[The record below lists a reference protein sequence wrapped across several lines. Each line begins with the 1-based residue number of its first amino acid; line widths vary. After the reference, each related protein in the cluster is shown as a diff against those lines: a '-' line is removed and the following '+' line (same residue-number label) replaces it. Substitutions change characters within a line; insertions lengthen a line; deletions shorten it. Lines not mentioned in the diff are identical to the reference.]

1 MACLVRM
8 ITIGTPE
15 AAWGLYWCVERDT
28 LSFPTTNVCTY
39 PCFTN
44 PYGLPE
50 AFCVRTQATI
60 LVKYRHKTEAICI
73 HVLLRSVKDWLGIYG
88 MNYWSPGCLSP
99 VVGCCWCLRG
109 SEDPE
114 LLLILTGHSWLLQ
127 SMGLSLGQLLLGFLM
142 GWKCGT
148 HPRDP
153 EVYGNTNKWAAHI
166 PSISLFC
173 CIVWCQH
180 RLLIVYYT
188 PNGHLLIGSYLYL
201 DAECVAEC

>member
-8 ITIGTPE
+8 IKIGTPE
-15 AAWGLYWCVERDT
+15 AAQGLCWCVEIDI
-28 LSFPTTNVCTY
+28 LSFPSINVCTY

-44 PYGLPE
+44 LYGLLE
-50 AFCVRTQATI
+50 ALCVHTQTTI
-60 LVKYRHKTEAICI
+60 LVKYRHKTETICI
-73 HVLLRSVKDWLGIYG
+73 HMLLRSVKDWLGIYG
-88 MNYWSPGCLSP
+88 MNYWFPGCLSP
-99 VVGCCWCLRG
+99 VVGCCWFLRG

-114 LLLILTGHSWLLQ
+114 LLLIFTGHSWLLQ
-127 SMGLSLGQLLLGFLM
+127 STGLSLRQLLLGFLM

-153 EVYGNTNKWAAHI
+153 QVRRNTNNWAAHI

-173 CIVWCQH
+173 CIVLCQH
-180 RLLIVYYT
+180 WLLIVYYA

-201 DAECVAEC
+201 DAEHMAKC